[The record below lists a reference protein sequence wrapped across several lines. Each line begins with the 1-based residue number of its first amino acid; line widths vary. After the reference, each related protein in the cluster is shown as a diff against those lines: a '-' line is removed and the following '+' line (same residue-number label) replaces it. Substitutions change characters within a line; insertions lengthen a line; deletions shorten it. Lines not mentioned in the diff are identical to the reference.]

1 MPSDTDKEL
10 EKHAEKSDSTDHI
23 TAESSSETADADSK
37 RPDPVRRVT
46 KIVLFIVVVLFIL
59 YIATDRLAP
68 WTDQARVQAYIV
80 SITPQ
85 VSGVV
90 REINVGQDD
99 VVQPGDTLLK
109 IDRTDYEIAVQLA
122 ESELEMAGQGVGA
135 NTASVATAQS
145 RLVEARANVAHK
157 AAQSERFISLE
168 KKGLVSRAQAD
179 KARADLRQA
188 KARVESAQSELE
200 KAKQNLGVGGED
212 NPKIR
217 AAIAKLKRAQI
228 DLERTAIIAPARG
241 GITNLKI
248 NQGHYA
254 SAGQPVMTFI
264 AVDDIWIQA
273 NLKENNIANIKVGD
287 KVDIALDV
295 APGRVFK
302 GSVLSLGFAV
312 ETESGGYVGGLQT
325 VKGKTG
331 WLRDSQ
337 RFPVNIQFED
347 ASASGLRRLGGQAD
361 VQFYG
366 SSSLLNAI
374 GWVWIRVLSWLSYVY

>member
-10 EKHAEKSDSTDHI
+10 EKHAEKSDTTDHI

-312 ETESGGYVGGLQT
+312 ETESGGSVGGLQT

>member
-10 EKHAEKSDSTDHI
+10 EKHAEKSDTTDHI

-179 KARADLRQA
+179 KARADVRQA

-312 ETESGGYVGGLQT
+312 ETESGGSVGGLQT

-374 GWVWIRVLSWLSYVY
+374 GWVWIRILSWLSYVY

>member
-85 VSGVV
+85 ISGVV

-179 KARADLRQA
+179 KARADVRQA

-312 ETESGGYVGGLQT
+312 ETESGGSVGGLQT

-374 GWVWIRVLSWLSYVY
+374 GWVWIRILSWLSYVY

>member
-312 ETESGGYVGGLQT
+312 ETESGGSVGGLQT